1 MNLELE
7 QEIKLLN
14 SEREANAIALEST
27 RNSYANMLMGEMGK
41 DIDDVLSGKV
51 KVKLSLSEKI
61 RYKIRGFIDCILRI
75 F

>member
-1 MNLELE
+1 MNSELE
-7 QEIKLLN
+7 QELKLLN
-14 SEREANAIALEST
+14 SEREANTAALERT
-27 RNSYANMLMGEMGK
+27 RDSYAQMLMGEMGK